1 MISMYMYKN
10 IFNKTLKKCSNFP
23 LTGYT
28 RDGYCKPNESDLGKH
43 LVCGIMNKK
52 FLDYSAK
59 QNNNLYGVT
68 KPGNKWCL
76 CVNRYKDAL
85 INDMAPKI
93 DKRATHK
100 NALLYLRSKGG
111 RKTKKKS
118 FLYNPNNPKLSFD
131 VYIDKN
137 PNDTISIK
145 YTTINDVKQTI
156 RKLERLFKNGSYSH
170 KRIWQVA
177 MIMKVRLEAI
187 KKHKKTLYKGAKNVN
202 KRFNIANSYYN
213 FLKKRTKLNPSKRKT
228 FTFYF

>member
-1 MISMYMYKN
+1 M
-10 IFNKTLKKCSNFP
+10 
-23 LTGYT
+23 
-28 RDGYCKPNESDLGKH
+28 D
-43 LVCGIMNKK
+43 KK
-52 FLDYSAK
+52 FLDYSVK

-100 NALLYLRSKGG
+100 NALPYLRSKGG
-111 RKTKKKS
+111 RKTKKS

-187 KKHKKTLYKGAKNVN
+187 KKHKKTLYKGAKC
-202 KRFNIANSYYN
+202 
-213 FLKKRTKLNPSKRKT
+213 
-228 FTFYF
+228 